1 MILGTK
7 YFIKKRRK
15 KMESEINGYY
25 FDGEKSYII
34 YRDEYGNE
42 TMEEWEDEQSD

>member
-15 KMESEINGYY
+15 KMEREINGYY

-42 TMEEWEDEQSD
+42 TMEEWKDEQTD